1 MMEWK
6 YQDQSRSRFAV
17 WIAMIF
23 VVFAAV
29 PDGLAAAHSEE
40 VKKVRRT
47 IAGEQYKVSGFHKW
61 LLGKD
66 YRDLW
71 VTPIEVEVLDL
82 NSFAN
87 GLRPVRRVGGM
98 QTLGLAMEG
107 ADGRSYTFR
116 GVDKDPTSFLPPS
129 FRDTLAAHL
138 IQDQIAAAIPGGTVI
153 VPVIADAVGVLHT
166 KPRLVMMPDDA
177 VLGEFQEAFGGA
189 LGTIEEY
196 PLAASETNP
205 GFFGATEIVSTKE
218 MWKRLFAGPEDHI
231 DSRAFLRARLLDIL
245 IGDWD
250 RHGNQW
256 RWAKIP
262 GKTHWQPISEDRD
275 QAFVSYEGLVLQFVR
290 SRKPQLVRF
299 KEKYPGLEGLTWSCS
314 EVDRWILTDLNKS
327 VWIEMATEIQNHVT
341 DEIIEAAV
349 QRMPKEYY
357 ELSGVGIESKLKQ
370 RRNKLL
376 DVAQQ
381 FYYHLAGQV
390 DIRCT
395 NKNEIAKIRRF
406 DSGDIE
412 VNVALA
418 VEGEA
423 VAEPYFRRRFSH
435 KETTEI
441 RIYLYGGDDLAIS
454 LGGARHGI
462 KVRVVGGAGSDT
474 VDDSERGGIQF
485 FDSKGDNQIVAGPGT
500 KYDSRMYNQPVLD
513 QRAPWAQPRDWGR
526 WTRAIFLPG
535 MNTDI
540 GILLG
545 GGIKTCSY
553 GFRKYPYASS
563 HWIRG
568 DYSIGVQSFRFE
580 YEGDFR
586 RMNSSLYGTVFARAS
601 GIEILR
607 FYGFGNETS
616 KQEPDD
622 FNKVKQSQFS
632 IFPALNWAVSSQL
645 ILSIGPDIK
654 FARSKLDPET
664 LLGQDKS
671 YGVESFGQLGLRL
684 GFRYNTCDPNKAG
697 SPGVRIQAEGFLYPE
712 VWDAES
718 AFGGFSGSAA
728 AYLPATDRIILA
740 VRIGGKKVFGSY
752 PFHEAAYIGGK
763 SSVRGF
769 RRERFA
775 GDASIYGNVELRV
788 TLGKAL
794 FILPG
799 EYGVF
804 GLTDVGRVYFKGESS
819 KKWHSAVGGGIFF
832 SIFDYST
839 VFSLAIARCEEKTSV
854 YLKGGFS
861 F

>member
-1 MMEWK
+1 MEWK
-6 YQDQSRSRFAV
+6 FQYRGGPRFLI
-17 WIAMIF
+17 WIARIF
-23 VVFAAV
+23 VVFAAISYV
-29 PDGLAAAHSEE
+29 LAAAESAS
-40 VKKVRRT
+40 VKEIRRV
-47 IAGEQYKVSGFHKW
+47 IAGERYRVSGFHEL

-71 VTPIEVEVLDL
+71 TTPIEVEVLDL
-82 NSFAN
+82 NSYAG
-87 GLRPVRRVGGM
+87 GLRPVRSVGGM

-116 GVDKDPTSFLPPS
+116 GVDKDPTLLLPPS
-129 FRDTLAAHL
+129 FRDTLAARL
-138 IQDQIAAAIPGGTVI
+138 IQDQTAAAHPAGTVI

-166 KPRLVMMPDDA
+166 EPRLVMMPDDP

-196 PLAASETNP
+196 PSAASETNP
-205 GFFGATEIVSTKE
+205 GFFGAIEIISTEE
-218 MWKRLFAGPEDHI
+218 MWKRLFTGPEDRI
-231 DSRAFLRARLLDIL
+231 ESRAFLRARLLDIL

-250 RHGNQW
+250 RHRNQW

-262 GKTHWQPISEDRD
+262 GKTHWQPIPEDRD
-275 QAFVSYEGLVLQFVR
+275 QAFVSYEGFVLSSVR
-290 SRKPQLVRF
+290 FRKPQLVRF
-299 KEKYPGLEGLTWSCS
+299 KEKYPGMEGLTWSCWD
-314 EVDRWILTDLNKS
+314 VDRWILTDLKKS

-341 DEIIEAAV
+341 DEVIEAAV

-357 ELSGVGIESKLKQ
+357 ELSGIGIESKLKQ
-370 RRNKLL
+370 RRNRLL
-376 DVAQQ
+376 SAAQK

-395 NKNEIAKIRRF
+395 NKNEIARIRRF

-418 VEGEA
+418 VESEA

-462 KVRVVGGAGSDT
+462 KVRVVGGAGSDV
-474 VDDSERGGIQF
+474 VDDSEGGGIHF
-485 FDSKGDNQIVAGPGT
+485 FDSKGDNHIVAGPGT
-500 KYDSRMYNQPVLD
+500 KYDPRPYNQPVLD
-513 QRAPWAQPRDWGR
+513 QRAPWVQPRDWGR
-526 WTRAIFLPG
+526 WTRVLFLPSI
-535 MNTDI
+535 NTDI
-540 GILLG
+540 GVLLG
-545 GGIKTCSY
+545 GGVLSHGY
-553 GFRKYPYASS
+553 GFRKYPYASG
-563 HWIRG
+563 HWLRG
-568 DYSIGVQSFRFE
+568 DYATGIQSFRFE
-580 YEGDFR
+580 YGGDFR
-586 RMNSSLYGTVFARAS
+586 RVNSSFYGTVLARAS

-607 FYGFGNETS
+607 FYGFGNEAS
-616 KQEPDD
+616 SQRPDD
-622 FNKVKQSQFS
+622 FYKVKQSQFS
-632 IFPALNWAVSSQL
+632 IFPVLNWAVSSQL
-645 ILSIGPDIK
+645 VLSIGPEIK
-654 FARSKLDPET
+654 YARNKLDPET
-664 LLGQDKS
+664 LLGQIKP
-671 YGVESFGQLGLRL
+671 YGVKNFGQLGVRL
-684 GFRYNTCDPNKAG
+684 GFHYNTCDPNKAG
-697 SPGVRIQAEGFLYPE
+697 SPGVRIQAEGFFYPE
-712 VWDAES
+712 VWDAKS

-728 AYLPATDRIILA
+728 AYLPATDRTILA
-740 VRIGGKKVFGSY
+740 VRIGGKKVLGSY

-769 RRERFA
+769 KRERFA
-775 GDASIYGNVELRV
+775 GDASIYGNFELRV

-794 FILPG
+794 VLLPG

-804 GLTDVGRVYFKGESS
+804 GLADVGRVYFKEEFS

-832 SIFDYST
+832 SVFDLST
-839 VFSLAIARCEEKTSV
+839 VFSLAIARCEEQISV